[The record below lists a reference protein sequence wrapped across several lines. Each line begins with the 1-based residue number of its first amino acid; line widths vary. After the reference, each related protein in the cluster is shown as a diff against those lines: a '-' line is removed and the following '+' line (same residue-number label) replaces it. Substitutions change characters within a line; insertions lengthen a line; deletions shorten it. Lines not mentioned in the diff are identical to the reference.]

1 MAKVKDTTEQL
12 TWPRIIPAA
21 KKYPAQAVNSDIIL
35 AERPG
40 MKRRHQMPNTE
51 QSRENRKGRA
61 L

>member
-35 AERPG
+35 AETWNE
-40 MKRRHQMPNTE
+40 KKHQMPNTE

-61 L
+61 R